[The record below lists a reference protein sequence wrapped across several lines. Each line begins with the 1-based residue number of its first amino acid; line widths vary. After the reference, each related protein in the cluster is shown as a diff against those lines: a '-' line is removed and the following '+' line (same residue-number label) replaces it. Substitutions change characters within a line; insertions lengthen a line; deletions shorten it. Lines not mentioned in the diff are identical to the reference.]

1 MILDRSAYVY
11 LYLPPLAAAL
21 LVPPIAVMVTWTVPV
36 PAGTVIVISLAE
48 TTFRRAAFLV
58 PKCTAVTPMRFAPR
72 ITTLVPPL
80 AGPFAGDSDKRAGA
94 AMYWYVLPFAV
105 VLVPPA
111 VVTVTWT
118 VPLPTGAMTVSSV
131 VEMTFRPVA
140 ALLPKCTEL
149 T

>member
-21 LVPPIAVMVTWTVPV
+21 LVPPMAVMVTWTVPL
-36 PAGTVIVISLAE
+36 PAGTVIVISVAE
-48 TTFRRAAFLV
+48 TTFRRPAFLL

-80 AGPFAGDSDKRAGA
+80 AGPFAGDRDKTAGA
-94 AMYWYVLPFAV
+94 AMYWYVLPLAV
-105 VLVPPA
+105 ALLVPPA

-131 VEMTFRPVA
+131 VEMTFRLVA
-140 ALLPKCTEL
+140 ALL
-149 T
+149 